1 VPADLE
7 TKKFLFKIAK
17 AYYEDDLTQEQIG
30 KRFGLSRVKVSR
42 LLQRAREERIV
53 QITVIPPQASNAD
66 LECRL
71 AGRYGL
77 DEATVISP
85 SGNDTVTIVRELGPA
100 AAACL
105 LRRLQGDEVLGL
117 TWGTTLLSVIASLP
131 AQCWP
136 EMTVVQMLGGLGQ
149 PEADVYGADLAR
161 RAAEALGAR
170 LRWVPAPGI
179 VASKVV
185 RDALLTDAQI
195 SGTLE
200 LGTGADVA
208 LVGIG
213 RPTPG
218 SVVIESGILTAGEL
232 DSLQSRGAVG
242 DIALR
247 FFDAEGHS
255 VEHEID
261 DRIIGLDLDQI
272 RSIPRVIGVAGGAE
286 KYEVIRAALRGNL
299 IDVLVT
305 DEENARRLLAER
317 DQAGSGSQQV
327 LASSKRG

>member
-1 VPADLE
+1 MPTDLE
-7 TKKFLFKIAK
+7 TRNLLFKIAK

-42 LLQRAREERIV
+42 MLQRAREDRIV

-71 AGRYGL
+71 ADRYGL

-85 SGNDTVTIVRELGPA
+85 SGNDTATIVRDLGPA

-105 LRRLQGDEVLGL
+105 LRCLQGDEVLGL
-117 TWGTTLLSVIASLP
+117 TWGTTLLSVVASLRS
-131 AQCWP
+131 QSWP
-136 EMTVVQMLGGLGQ
+136 EMTVVQMLGGLGR

-161 RAAEALGAR
+161 RAAEVLGAR

-185 RDALLTDAQI
+185 RDALLADAQI

-200 LGTGADVA
+200 LGAGADVA

-218 SVVIESGILTAGEL
+218 SVVIESGILSEGEL
-232 DSLQSRGAVG
+232 SSLQARGAVG

-247 FFDAEGHS
+247 FFDADGRPI
-255 VEHEID
+255 EHEID
-261 DRIIGLDLDQI
+261 DRIIGLDLEQI
-272 RSIPRVIGVAGGAE
+272 RNIPRVIGVAGGVQ

-317 DQAGSGSQQV
+317 DREGNG
-327 LASSKRG
+327 